1 MLNGYSIFL
10 SSGPPFGH
18 PHGFCFSSYSDRV
31 LYVWVKS
38 GPREYSQVFFGLHRL
53 AGLEEG
59 SDNFQEKKMFI
70 INVLGFVL
78 GAIVRNAGLGFIL
91 GLFIGAAME
100 YRGEV

>member
-1 MLNGYSIFL
+1 M
-10 SSGPPFGH
+10 
-18 PHGFCFSSYSDRV
+18 
-31 LYVWVKS
+31 
-38 GPREYSQVFFGLHRL
+38 